1 MEQGLAI
8 FSGEKKYN
16 IYICLY
22 ILSIYKQNLFIKN
35 CLFILTCLNVS
46 HLQSTLHL
54 MQYTYQDL
62 FPLLKTILE
71 LIDFD
76 AF

>member
-1 MEQGLAI
+1 MGNPPKLEFI
-8 FSGEKKYN
+8 HKK
-16 IYICLY
+16 L
-22 ILSIYKQNLFIKN
+22 
-35 CLFILTCLNVS
+35 LFILRCLNFN

-54 MQYTYQDL
+54 MQYTYLDV
-62 FPLLKTILE
+62 FSLLQPVFE